1 MLQHNMF
8 LLYFQNNKEKW
19 CNEKMKPTL
28 IKAVSAAVLTST
40 LLVSSYTPFTS
51 QQVSA
56 KTASD
61 VKKDVQVTMQIKTIR
76 QHINYHQAPM
86 LKNQIL

>member
-1 MLQHNMF
+1 
-8 LLYFQNNKEKW
+8 
-19 CNEKMKPTL
+19 MKPTL

-61 VKKDVQVTMQIKTIR
+61 VKKDVQVTIQIKTIR
-76 QHINYHQAPM
+76 QYINYHQAPM

>member
-1 MLQHNMF
+1 
-8 LLYFQNNKEKW
+8 
-19 CNEKMKPTL
+19 MKPTL

-40 LLVSSYTPFTS
+40 FLVSSYTPFTS

-76 QHINYHQAPM
+76 QHINYHQTPM

>member
-1 MLQHNMF
+1 
-8 LLYFQNNKEKW
+8 
-19 CNEKMKPTL
+19 MKPTL

-76 QHINYHQAPM
+76 QYINYHQAPM